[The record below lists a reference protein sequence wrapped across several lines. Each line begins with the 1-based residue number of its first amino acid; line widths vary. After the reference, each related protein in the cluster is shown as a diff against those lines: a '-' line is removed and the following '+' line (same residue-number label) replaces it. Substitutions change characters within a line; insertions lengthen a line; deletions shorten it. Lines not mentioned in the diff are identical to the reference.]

1 MFSALCVGA
10 GGFLG
15 AVLRYV
21 LGLLPWQSDFPLITF
36 CINFV
41 GAFLIGAIA
50 EFAFQRVDQFNPQL
64 ILFLKTGFCGGFT
77 TFSTFSLETLT
88 LLDKGRF
95 VMAGAYAFGSLAVC
109 LAGVMAGRA
118 LVRMFLAAPEV
129 S

>member
-1 MFSALCVGA
+1 MLSALCVGA

-64 ILFLKTGFCGGFT
+64 ILFLKTVAILRLWMLF
-77 TFSTFSLETLT
+77 
-88 LLDKGRF
+88 GRG
-95 VMAGAYAFGSLAVC
+95 MLI
-109 LAGVMAGRA
+109 LQD
-118 LVRMFLAAPEV
+118 FL
-129 S
+129 